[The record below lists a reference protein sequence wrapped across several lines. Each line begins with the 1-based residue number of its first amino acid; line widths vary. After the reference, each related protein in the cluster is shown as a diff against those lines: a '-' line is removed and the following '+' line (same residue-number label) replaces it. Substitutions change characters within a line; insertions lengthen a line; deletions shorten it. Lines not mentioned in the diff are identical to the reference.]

1 MFKLLQRS
9 PPMPPSIPATSRL
22 RKLQDYWSRISTEG
36 VIPGRQ
42 HVQPGDIP
50 GLLPYILILDYTN
63 GQYRCR
69 LAGTAVVEGL
79 GQELTGRVL
88 DDELLGSA
96 FAGWFRRLETVRR
109 RACPLSGEECLWWL
123 SRSYRNFHWL
133 CLPLA
138 SDGQHVDKLLMCID
152 WS

>member
-1 MFKLLQRS
+1 M
-9 PPMPPSIPATSRL
+9 
-22 RKLQDYWSRISTEG
+22 
-36 VIPGRQ
+36 PGRQ
-42 HVQPGDIP
+42 HIQPGDIP

-96 FAGWFRRLETVRR
+96 FTDWFRRLETVRR
-109 RACPLSGEECLWWL
+109 RGRPLSGEENLWWL
-123 SRSYRNFHWL
+123 SRSHRHFHWL

-138 SDGQHVDKLLMCID
+138 SDGQNVDKLMICID
-152 WS
+152 WV